1 MSKIYWHTSKLLH
14 ACYIDSQLETDFKL
28 ICGHGFKPV
37 YCILQRTWVSDCL
50 KFTHKKIKLIIV
62 SSISN
67 RVILYNNVLK
77 ELHWKASVTV
87 WNILVVYD
95 LLTMLLYSMTLEIP
109 GNLDPEGLKQIRVI
123 HFDFFFDITLTTD
136 GWLELARYG
145 PFQWTWCKI
154 FV

>member
-37 YCILQRTWVSDCL
+37 YWILQRTWVSDCL

-95 LLTMLLYSMTLEIP
+95 LLTMLLYSVTLEIP